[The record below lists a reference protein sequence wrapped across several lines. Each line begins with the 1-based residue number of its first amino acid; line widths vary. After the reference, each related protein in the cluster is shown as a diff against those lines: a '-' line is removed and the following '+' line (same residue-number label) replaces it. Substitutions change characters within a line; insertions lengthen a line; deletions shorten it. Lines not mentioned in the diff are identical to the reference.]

1 VLKRVYLGGEA
12 DLLLD
17 VALIHEF
24 GGNHMADVSRNG
36 ELRHTDPAMA
46 MGWPHYWRP
55 HQAPRGDRPHT
66 VRCYR
71 EAYAARPGIAYA
83 FLPRVMSTSGRIHSE
98 FLRLLRTVRWFAQ
111 FGDDHPSD
119 EAFKYRR
126 GQYFWH
132 AHALVDHASVRAV
145 AQRAHVAEHT
155 LHRSRAGPHTLDDLQ
170 YPLTSPVGL

>member
-1 VLKRVYLGGEA
+1 MMEVWRGRGRDLVLKRVYLGGEA

-71 EAYAARPGIAYA
+71 EAYAARDPQ
-83 FLPRVMSTSGRIHSE
+83 RV
-98 FLRLLRTVRWFAQ
+98 LAAAPDRLL
-111 FGDDHPSD
+111 
-119 EAFKYRR
+119 
-126 GQYFWH
+126 
-132 AHALVDHASVRAV
+132 VRAV
-145 AQRAHVAEHT
+145 R
-155 LHRSRAGPHTLDDLQ
+155 G
-170 YPLTSPVGL
+170 